1 MIEEKMDGIWM
12 DAAEI
17 TLMTKRLLSWDIEK
31 HVINLFIGRAR
42 ADLVLADCAILDVIR
57 EI

>member
-1 MIEEKMDGIWM
+1 MDGIWM